1 MYLTVDRTQ
10 HKRDSV
16 SLKTFNKKYP
26 NLDKEGKKKGKRT
39 KQKRHVGQREKKN
52 GTYLFTNIHGKW
64 QDV

>member
-39 KQKRHVGQREKKN
+39 KQKRHVGQREKKKW
-52 GTYLFTNIHGKW
+52 NIFVIG
-64 QDV
+64 VPEEEGIG